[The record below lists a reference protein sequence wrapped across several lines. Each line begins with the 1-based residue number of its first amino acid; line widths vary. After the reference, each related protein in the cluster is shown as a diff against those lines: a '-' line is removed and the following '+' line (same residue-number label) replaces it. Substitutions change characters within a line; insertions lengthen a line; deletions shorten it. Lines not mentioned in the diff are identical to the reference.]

1 MKALEYEYRSSGV
14 TFQCLVPFYVATRM
28 TRYSSTL
35 SSPNL
40 FIPTATEYARHAL
53 KTLGWSRETPG
64 YWPHTVQVSAVAYCA
79 VRQTETVVVNR
90 FRGVVLNI

>member
-1 MKALEYEYRSSGV
+1 LTKQQYLKYFMKALEYEYRSSGV

-64 YWPHTVQVSAVAYCA
+64 YWPHSVQVG
-79 VRQTETVVVNR
+79 
-90 FRGVVLNI
+90 GVVQDDGTFGKSRG